1 MRIYTK
7 TGDSGTTSLIGGERA
22 SKADPRVEAYGT
34 VDELAAHLALL
45 ADMIRRAYPHQ
56 IYPPKGSV
64 RPSQARKLAPIA
76 DRIDDIQHDLMA
88 LEAIISTGGGGEEK
102 VAALPAQCGDGV
114 RRLERLID
122 EMSEG
127 LPPLKGFTI
136 PGGHPIVSQ
145 SHICRTVCRRAER
158 AAVRAAGQYPLPVEA
173 AGYLNRL
180 SDYLYVVGR
189 KAVDIIG
196 VKETYWIP

>member
-1 MRIYTK
+1 MA
-7 TGDSGTTSLIGGERA
+7 ERPRSSA
-22 SKADPRVEAYGT
+22 ARGCRRPTFGSKPTARSMNSRQIWR
-34 VDELAAHLALL
+34 LL
-45 ADMIRRAYPHQ
+45 DDMIRRACPHQ
-56 IYPPKGSV
+56 IYPPKGFA

-76 DRIDDIQHDLMA
+76 AQIDDIQHDLMA
-88 LEAIISTGGGGEEK
+88 LEAIISTGKGGEEK
-102 VAALPAQCGDGV
+102 VAVLPVQCGNGV
-114 RRLERLID
+114 RRLEKLID

-158 AAVRAAGQYPLPVEA
+158 ATVRAAGEYPLPAEA
-173 AGYLNRL
+173 AEYLNRL

-189 KAVDIIG
+189 KMVEILN